1 MCFFYATVFSF
12 NCPNII
18 SSDVDH
24 KSEASKFFDKWWH
37 SYLFVNTTL
46 KWNDHKIWLKFQFL
60 ICFYYS
66 RVTCVLNNFD
76 QSHTAAFIS
85 QASDIVLL
93 VFINAGSIKST
104 HCILLYKSR
113 HCPHSCLIAVYCWS
127 LSLFPSYEYQEY
139 CCTHRMEL
147 GHLRP
152 FLSGMMVTFC
162 LQSNSLPSLSDLDF
176 FYRKQL

>member
-113 HCPHSCLIAVYCWS
+113 HCPHSCLIAGVCLCFLPMNIRSTVAPIGWN
-127 LSLFPSYEYQEY
+127 LV
-139 CCTHRMEL
+139 TL
-147 GHLRP
+147 GHSYL
-152 FLSGMMVTFC
+152 VWW
-162 LQSNSLPSLSDLDF
+162 LPSAS
-176 FYRKQL
+176 KAIHSPH